1 MLQQDSARRSQQ
13 LHIRWV
19 GHTKRQSG
27 KNAKDQGTQLD
38 QGTDD
43 HACAELQPSCAALV
57 SFRPAAANRDGDTA
71 SLPSVMPPAAAVL
84 PAPAESAVMS
94 AVPARAR
101 PQADQMPRLSRS
113 PAASEMRGV
122 SIVVA

>member
-1 MLQQDSARRSQQ
+1 MPKIRAHSLTKELMIML
-13 LHIRWV
+13 V
-19 GHTKRQSG
+19 QSC
-27 KNAKDQGTQLD
+27 KSLPALE
-38 QGTDD
+38 
-43 HACAELQPSCAALV
+43 ELQPSCAALV